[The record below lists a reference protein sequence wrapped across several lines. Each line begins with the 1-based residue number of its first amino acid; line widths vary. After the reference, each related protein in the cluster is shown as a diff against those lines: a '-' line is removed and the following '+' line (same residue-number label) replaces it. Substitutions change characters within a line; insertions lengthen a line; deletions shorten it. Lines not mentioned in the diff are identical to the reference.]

1 MKRTIIIIPLFL
13 LLLSAK
19 KTEAQTLSLSV
30 SYTSS
35 EKSRDS
41 HSTKETF
48 SLAGKNLS
56 YAITYSGRKGPGQI
70 DEEKKCVLTDEQINK
85 ISTTLRE
92 RKLNV
97 EDSLIV
103 NSSNSEPPY
112 TSETIT
118 ITVTKGSKATKI
130 KVKGTYTQLTNKT
143 LYTNSLY
150 LIAVISKMLKACS

>member
-19 KTEAQTLSLSV
+19 KTEVQTFSLSV
-30 SYTSS
+30 SYASS

-48 SLAGKNLS
+48 SLDGKNLS
-56 YAITYSGRKGPGQI
+56 YAVTYSGRKGPNQI
-70 DEEKKCVLTDEQINK
+70 DEKKNCVLTDEQINK
-85 ISTTLRE
+85 ILTTLKE
-92 RKLNV
+92 KKLNV

-103 NSSNSEPPY
+103 NPSNIEPPY
-112 TSETIT
+112 TSEAIT
-118 ITVTKGSKATKI
+118 ISVTKGSKTTKI
-130 KVKGTYTQLTNKT
+130 RVKGTYVQLANKT

-150 LIAVISKMLKACS
+150 FINVISKMLKTCS